1 MGIFE
6 SLQNTQIFD
15 TPLFN
20 GVEFLELFV
29 RYILNIAVTI
39 VVVNLYYKF
48 SKNKDFFFT
57 FIAFNSLIFF
67 MVYIMAKVDIGV
79 GFGFGLFALFSILR
93 YRTEAVEV
101 KEMTY
106 LFVVITLGVINALIS
121 DKLSYVELF
130 SINIIIMVMTYW
142 LERLMVQQTLTSY
155 NIVYE
160 KIENITPTRKQILFN
175 DLTERTGLV
184 IESVKIKNIDFLR
197 DVANIQIM
205 YDTDKQPQVTQE
217 TDEESIPQEI

>member
-121 DKLSYVELF
+121 DRLSYVELF

>member
-29 RYILNIAVTI
+29 RYILNIVVTI

-121 DKLSYVELF
+121 DRLSYVELF